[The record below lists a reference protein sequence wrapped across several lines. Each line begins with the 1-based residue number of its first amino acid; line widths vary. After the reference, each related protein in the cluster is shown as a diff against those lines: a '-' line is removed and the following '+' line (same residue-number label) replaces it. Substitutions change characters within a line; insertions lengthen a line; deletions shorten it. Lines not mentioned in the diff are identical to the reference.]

1 MCHYYH
7 KKQNV
12 GICFFL
18 FPRSEALV
26 VPNCQKRATLKP
38 HDYMYTHNIMYVIDT
53 YPEGHHRCFVLT
65 DLNLRDSERQEQSV
79 K

>member
-12 GICFFL
+12 GIGFL
-18 FPRSEALV
+18 LVPRSEALV

-38 HDYMYTHNIMYVIDT
+38 HDYMYTHKICVRYILR
-53 YPEGHHRCFVLT
+53 GHHRCFAF
-65 DLNLRDSERQEQSV
+65 DNYPKRPNF
-79 K
+79 